1 MRTADGGH
9 TWATTRVTPEYGHA
23 GDPFSGNMCNG
34 GDPSVA
40 YSARDRVFFLTQ
52 LCFFRGAA
60 PSEVHVFASRDNG
73 RTWTPGR
80 QAAIAATNF
89 GPTLGGPN
97 PSIFNDKEYITVD
110 NTPTS
115 PHYGR
120 LYVTWTKFH
129 MQPNGF
135 SDYCPI
141 QLAYT
146 DTVPLFNPRLTTFQ
160 HTAVAPDNPGG
171 IGLGV
176 SADQDSQPVVQ
187 ANGTLQV
194 SFSEEEC
201 NTALDHHFHI
211 TTSMAFMYQNNIN
224 RTTSGSHISVQGST
238 NGGRTWSDARFVAV
252 GPHGKPAAND
262 QFFSW
267 VTSDPAGTF
276 YAIWLDNRDDPGNKL
291 IETWEGV
298 SHDNGMTWANS
309 KLSTVAWNP
318 NLGFFT
324 SGAFIG
330 DYMGVAAGPNV
341 LYPVWV
347 DGRNTAI
354 ASTGIGNTD
363 IFTNVAP

>member
-1 MRTADGGH
+1 MAREAGASESTLTPGMCAAPGWSTTAAVPSLPRPSASRAPSNDYVDKGVTVMRTADGGH

-89 GPTLGGPN
+89 SPTLGGPN

-187 ANGTLQV
+187 ANGPLQV

-201 NTALDHHFHI
+201 
-211 TTSMAFMYQNNIN
+211 
-224 RTTSGSHISVQGST
+224 
-238 NGGRTWSDARFVAV
+238 
-252 GPHGKPAAND
+252 
-262 QFFSW
+262 
-267 VTSDPAGTF
+267 
-276 YAIWLDNRDDPGNKL
+276 
-291 IETWEGV
+291 
-298 SHDNGMTWANS
+298 
-309 KLSTVAWNP
+309 
-318 NLGFFT
+318 
-324 SGAFIG
+324 
-330 DYMGVAAGPNV
+330 
-341 LYPVWV
+341 
-347 DGRNTAI
+347 
-354 ASTGIGNTD
+354 
-363 IFTNVAP
+363 